1 MHAPGGSPAV
11 ELAAASSGSAA
22 TATAFV
28 ELAAAAPGRE
38 PAAAPAERLPATT
51 AAAGREPAAAPAA
64 VAVVRAQVV
73 AGLGPRRPRRL
84 QASRRTSR
92 RALRADPVQRATPTR
107 AASAQSTDGASA
119 SATLTAHS
127 AVTIA
132 VKTSIV

>member
-1 MHAPGGSPAV
+1 VHAPGGSPAV
-11 ELAAASSGSAA
+11 EHAAASSGSAA
-22 TATAFV
+22 TASAFV

-51 AAAGREPAAAPAA
+51 TAAGREPAAAPGAYKR
-64 VAVVRAQVV
+64 VDGRAGQ
-73 AGLGPRRPRRL
+73 P
-84 QASRRTSR
+84 SR
-92 RALRADPVQRATPTR
+92 RALRADPVQRAAPTR